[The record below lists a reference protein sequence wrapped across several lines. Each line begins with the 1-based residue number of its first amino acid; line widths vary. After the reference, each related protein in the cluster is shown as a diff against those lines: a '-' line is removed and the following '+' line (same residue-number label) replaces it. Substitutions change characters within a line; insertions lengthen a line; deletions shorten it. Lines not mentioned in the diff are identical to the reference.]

1 MERIF
6 NKLVRDNIPDIIAS
20 NGEESVTRI
29 LGQYSSM
36 MNDEEKAKTMNLYYS
51 LIKEY

>member
-20 NGEESVTRI
+20 NYEGLDKLS
-29 LGQYSSM
+29 
-36 MNDEEKAKTMNLYYS
+36 K
-51 LIKEY
+51 